1 MVRHHSPSNSPHNP
15 MRRQLLRMSPT
26 MLPKRRHTVR
36 RIMAMVHIIRQRRAN
51 QLSHRIKSSPPLHH
65 RSPRLLPT
73 SRISHHTTNQLA
85 NQPRAMALAS
95 HTTTRRSP
103 SSSQPS
109 PHSSRQLRRPNQ
121 LTNPVHTL
129 AQTHHKTHHKIMR
142 APTQALVNPPH
153 NPTSHNRAA
162 TMARPMPTRSSRL
175 APLPWLLP
183 AQTLAQQASQTPPSR
198 WITSTRLHPSNSQCR

>member
-1 MVRHHSPSNSPHNP
+1 MVRHRSPSNSPRSP
-15 MRRQLLRMSPT
+15 MRRQLLRMSLT

-51 QLSHRIKSSPPLHH
+51 QLSHRIKSSPLLHH
-65 RSPRLLPT
+65 RSLRLRPT
-73 SRISHHTTNQLA
+73 SRISSSHTTNQPA
-85 NQPRAMALAS
+85 NQPRAMAQAS

-103 SSSQPS
+103 SNSPANPLSS
-109 PHSSRQLRRPNQ
+109 HQLRHPNQ

-129 AQTHHKTHHKIMR
+129 AQTHHKIMR
-142 APTQALVNPPH
+142 APTQALVNPPRS
-153 NPTSHNRAA
+153 PTSHNRAA

-175 APLPWLLP
+175 ALLPWLLP

-198 WITSTRLHPSNSQCR
+198 

>member
-1 MVRHHSPSNSPHNP
+1 MVRHRSPSNSPRNP
-15 MRRQLLRMSPT
+15 MRQQLLRMSLT

-51 QLSHRIKSSPPLHH
+51 QLSHRIKSSPLLHH
-65 RSPRLLPT
+65 RSPKLLPT

-85 NQPRAMALAS
+85 NQPLATAQAS

-103 SSSQPS
+103 SNSQANPRSS
-109 PHSSRQLRRPNQ
+109 HQLRHPNQ

-129 AQTHHKTHHKIMR
+129 AQTHHKIMR
-142 APTQALVNPPH
+142 APTQAPA

-175 APLPWLLP
+175 ARLPWLLP
-183 AQTLAQQASQTPPSR
+183 AQTSAQQASQTPPSR
-198 WITSTRLHPSNSQCR
+198 

>member
-1 MVRHHSPSNSPHNP
+1 MVRHRSPSNSPRSP
-15 MRRQLLRMSPT
+15 MRQQLLRMPLT

-36 RIMAMVHIIRQRRAN
+36 RIMAMVHIIRQHRAN
-51 QLSHRIKSSPPLHH
+51 QLSHSIKSSPLLHH
-65 RSPRLLPT
+65 RSPKLLPT

-85 NQPRAMALAS
+85 NQPRAMAQAS
-95 HTTTRRSP
+95 HTTTRHSP
-103 SSSQPS
+103 SNS
-109 PHSSRQLRRPNQ
+109 HQLRHPNQ

-129 AQTHHKTHHKIMR
+129 AQTHHKIMR
-142 APTQALVNPPH
+142 TPTQAPA

-175 APLPWLLP
+175 ALLPWLLP

-198 WITSTRLHPSNSQCR
+198 

>member
-1 MVRHHSPSNSPHNP
+1 MVRPRSPSNSPRNP

-26 MLPKRRHTVR
+26 MLPKRRRVR
-36 RIMAMVHIIRQRRAN
+36 RIMAMVHIIRQHRAN
-51 QLSHRIKSSPPLHH
+51 QLSHSIKSSPLLHR
-65 RSPRLLPT
+65 RSLRLLPT

-85 NQPRAMALAS
+85 NQPPATVVQVS

-103 SSSQPS
+103 SNSQPLR
-109 PHSSRQLRRPNQ
+109 HSNQ

-129 AQTHHKTHHKIMR
+129 AQTNHRAMR
-142 APTQALVNPPH
+142 VPTQALVNPPH

-175 APLPWLLP
+175 ALLPWLLP

-198 WITSTRLHPSNSQCR
+198 